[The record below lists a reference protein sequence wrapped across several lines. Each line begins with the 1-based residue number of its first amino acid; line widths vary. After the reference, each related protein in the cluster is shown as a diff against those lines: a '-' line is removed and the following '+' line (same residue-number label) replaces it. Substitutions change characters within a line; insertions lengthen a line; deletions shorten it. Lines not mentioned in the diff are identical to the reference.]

1 MKDLYTLSAAQL
13 EQRIINH
20 VGESACPPVHKAV
33 SLARE
38 KHQGQF
44 RKDGSDYITHPLR
57 VCLLLL
63 EVGGLDSPD
72 LLCAALLH
80 DVVEDCKGWDLDRME
95 AEFGPRVRSIIA
107 EVTED
112 KGLSWEERKQA
123 AIDHVPHLS
132 PEALLVKGADKLHNL
147 SSLLAD
153 LQAADNPED
162 VWRPF
167 TRGAEQ
173 TLQMSRL
180 LVEALVPR
188 LEASFGQALLE
199 TLEALESQVS

>member
-1 MKDLYTLSAAQL
+1 MYQATIERALRVAYQAHAPQT
-13 EQRIINH
+13 
-20 VGESACPPVHKAV
+20 
-33 SLARE
+33 
-38 KHQGQF
+38 
-44 RKDGSDYITHPLR
+44 RKGSDVPYVLHPIH
-57 VCLLLL
+57 
-63 EVGGLDSPD
+63 
-72 LLCAALLH
+72 AALILSGCNASEDVIVATLLH
-80 DVVEDCKGWDLDRME
+80 DVVEDCEGWDLDRME
-95 AEFGPRVRSIIA
+95 TEFGPRVRSIIA

-112 KGLSWEERKQA
+112 KDLSWEDRKQA

-153 LQAADNPED
+153 LQAADNPEE

-199 TLEALESQVS
+199 TLEALEAQAS